1 MADIDLTR
9 SHNLGI
15 KAAREAADRM
25 AEDLGRKFGLAGG
38 WTGNTHHFDRPGV
51 TGSLHL
57 TDKDLRLTVTLGFL
71 LKALRGP
78 LEAAILR
85 ELDSLFEPRGGERG
99 DRPGHRREKAHGN
112 PVRKVSSPKTGSGGR
127 KRGA

>member
-1 MADIDLTR
+1 MSDIDIRR
-9 SHNLGI
+9 SHNLGM

-25 AEDLGRKFGLAGG
+25 AEDLGQKFGLSGG

-57 TDKDLRLTVTLGFL
+57 TEKELHLTVKLGLL
-71 LKALRGP
+71 LKMMRGP

-85 ELDSLFEPRGGERG
+85 ELDALFEKHGSKK
-99 DRPGHRREKAHGN
+99 DAARPSTKHRPAGAPSAKPA
-112 PVRKVSSPKTGSGGR
+112 SPKTGSGGR
-127 KRGA
+127 KRGG